1 MAGVCIIGAAFFLLQ
16 GDLNTAFVVAALGL
30 VSWFL
35 NYRIQ
40 MKEITAAAD
49 LKQSDKGDGGN
60 GGDGWKD
67 DEDSDDD

>member
-1 MAGVCIIGAAFFLLQ
+1 MAGVCIIAAAFFLLQ
-16 GDLNTAFVVAALGL
+16 RDLNTAFVVAALGL

-49 LKQSDKGDGGN
+49 REQTDDGAGGKGRDGSKG
-60 GGDGWKD
+60 